1 MTMFHVDDESFTAA
15 WLAQAESAF
24 HSSGVL
30 AGGPGTR
37 LAACLDDPALLLSL
51 CLHCKREG
59 KSFFPLPPGSPFEA
73 AVRQAKRGGCH
84 ALIHKSSDSVTPL
97 TGAVQDAEGCL
108 IQTSSGT
115 TGEPK
120 VITRSWASIDREI
133 AGYTKAF
140 AASADMTPL
149 IACPVNHSYGL
160 ISGVL
165 SAIEQGKRPI
175 VIHNLNPKYIIR
187 KMMETERPLL
197 YASPVLIH
205 TVSLL
210 YPRDRKLHAVMT
222 SGTNMR
228 LPLFEHLKER
238 ATFVFQQYGCSEAG
252 CISVSENPS
261 DPSDIGVALPHFRI
275 GAGDSEHNPVEIVV
289 HDGAETIRTR
299 DLGYIS
305 SSGSLRLVSRID
317 DMINVAGVNVYPV
330 EVENVILEY
339 QGIEDAVVFKREN
352 ALGHTQVWL
361 RYVSGGK
368 VTPEQLRQWCS
379 TELTP
384 HQRPFRIEEVDAI
397 KRMANGKINRRAL
410 AQEEPEK
417 VSP

>member
-1 MTMFHVDDESFTAA
+1 MFHIDDEHFTAA

-24 HSSGVL
+24 LSSGAL
-30 AGGPGTR
+30 NGGPGTR
-37 LAACLDDPALLLSL
+37 VAACFEDPALLLAL

-59 KSFFPLPPGSPFEA
+59 KSFFPLPSGSPFEA
-73 AVRQAKRGGCH
+73 ALRQAKRGGCH
-84 ALIHKSSDSVTPL
+84 LLIHRSPDGVTRL
-97 TGAVQDAEGCL
+97 DGGEADAEASL

-120 VITRSWASIDREI
+120 GIARTWASIDCEI
-133 AGYTKAF
+133 ASYTESF
-140 AASADMTPL
+140 RAAAGMTPL
-149 IACPVNHSYGL
+149 VACPVNHSYGL

-165 SAIEQGKRPI
+165 AAIARGKEPVI
-175 VIHNLNPKYIIR
+175 IHNLNPKYIIR
-187 KMMETERPLL
+187 KMTETERPLL

-228 LPLFEHLKER
+228 LPLFEHLKAR
-238 ATFVFQQYGCSEAG
+238 ATFVFQQYGCSETG

-261 DPSDIGVALPHFRI
+261 DPSDIGFALPHFRLE
-275 GAGDSEHNPVEIVV
+275 AGESETSPAEIVV

-299 DLGYIS
+299 DLGYFGPS
-305 SSGSLRLVSRID
+305 DSLRIVSRID

-330 EVENVILEY
+330 EVENVVLELE
-339 QGIEDAVVFKREN
+339 GVEDAVVFKREN
-352 ALGHTQVWL
+352 TLGHTQVWL

-368 VTPEQLRQWCS
+368 VTPEQVKQWCS

-384 HQRPFRIEEVDAI
+384 HQRPFRIEEVAEI
-397 KRMANGKINRRAL
+397 GRMQNGKINRRAL
-410 AQEEPEK
+410 VQEEPLN